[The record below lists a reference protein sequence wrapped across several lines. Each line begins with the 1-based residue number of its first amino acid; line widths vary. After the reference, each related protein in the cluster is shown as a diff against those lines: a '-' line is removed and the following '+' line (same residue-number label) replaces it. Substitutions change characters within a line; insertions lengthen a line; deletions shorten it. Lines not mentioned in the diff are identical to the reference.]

1 MRCSGQTVCVCVC
14 ARNPVN
20 KGNACPVLT
29 FPCSLFHLWFHVII
43 IDFAQRNKERQEKQ
57 SVPTLLGLG
66 ILMRKPS
73 RASETAKRQ
82 RQISFIFIPASV

>member
-1 MRCSGQTVCVCVC
+1 MSCVC
-14 ARNPVN
+14 ARNPASQ
-20 KGNACPVLT
+20 GNACPVLT

-43 IDFAQRNKERQEKQ
+43 IIHFAQRNKERQEKQ